1 MYSFSYRDTFS
12 LLVSQSW
19 SQINNQKNDNSRLMT
34 SSQTAQSSRSTPNS
48 NHDNSKLVRPQSSPP
63 FRRVDVDKQLF
74 PITEMSSHSGLDSHQ
89 FDHGNNNSHHHY
101 PNQQSN
107 NSSSNGHNQFYQNNS
122 KSAET
127 ETNINSE
134 SLNFGSCLS
143 SPLDIGKQGSEYSK
157 GELKNRPKS
166 ANLRRLPL
174 LLHVLDAAEIR
185 KTIQ

>member
-1 MYSFSYRDTFS
+1 MYFFPYCDTFS
-12 LLVSQSW
+12 LLVTQSW
-19 SQINNQKNDNSRLMT
+19 SQINNQKRLTT

-48 NHDNSKLVRPQSSPP
+48 NHDNSKLVRPQSSPT
-63 FRRVDVDKQLF
+63 FRRVDMDKQLF
-74 PITEMSSHSGLDSHQ
+74 PIAEMSSHSGLDSHQ
-89 FDHGNNNSHHHY
+89 YEQSNNNSHHHY

-122 KSAET
+122 KTAET
-127 ETNINSE
+127 ETPNINSE

-157 GELKNRPKS
+157 GDLKNRPKS
-166 ANLRRLPL
+166 SNLRRLPL